1 MTFGELYSP
10 ARERRRRSRNRF
22 GILYLRSVIDSE
34 DLGAKEADDDAVES
48 YNGAPPNLSPPPP
61 AGCNPNLYGVHLSAA
76 AHRFVRSRRVA
87 PGLVP
92 KAWNTYDEWRAD
104 GLPDTV
110 PLDEE
115 MVEICLDEFVNS
127 DYGETM
133 FGCHE
138 RPASVGITGEIG
150 LLYVEGPCVVLS
162 LEGRFWHR
170 RGTVL
175 GRAATWL
182 NAKMPEINEVRVERM
197 ADLEDEEEVTDDLG
211 ALIAREDKRAPD
223 FNGDRATMERMGL
236 DPDERAL
243 PSWRR
248 GFRAGGGMIIP
259 S

>member
-1 MTFGELYSP
+1 M
-10 ARERRRRSRNRF
+10 
-22 GILYLRSVIDSE
+22 
-34 DLGAKEADDDAVES
+34 
-48 YNGAPPNLSPPPP
+48 
-61 AGCNPNLYGVHLSAA
+61 VHLPTFLLLLLLAVTPTSTAFICQQQPD
-76 AHRFVRSRRVA
+76 RFVRSRRVA

-182 NAKMPEINEVRVERM
+182 NAKMPEINEVRVECM
-197 ADLEDEEEVTDDLG
+197 ADLEDEEDITDDLG

-236 DPDERAL
+236 DPDERGPFPPGAG
-243 PSWRR
+243 